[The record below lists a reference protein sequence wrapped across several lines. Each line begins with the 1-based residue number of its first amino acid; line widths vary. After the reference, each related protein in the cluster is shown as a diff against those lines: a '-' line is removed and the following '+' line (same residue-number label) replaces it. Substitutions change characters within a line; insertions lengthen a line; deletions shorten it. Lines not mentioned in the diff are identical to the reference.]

1 MQEEMQTENQLSEQE
16 SSLANESPLGD
27 SNIDNSDLQED
38 KEQDHNIGLERLQE
52 KKENTD
58 ALDNQDYN
66 FSDNIVVS
74 DVVEKKTEYK
84 IVKKPNWFKRLVKRT
99 FDICSSLFAIILLLP
114 FFLLFTPIVAIA
126 MKGNPFFVQKRP
138 GKNEKIFS
146 MIKYRTMTNAKDKE
160 GNLLSDSDRLT
171 KFGKIMRALSLDELP
186 ELFNILIGNMS
197 VVGPR
202 PLLVKYLERYNDFQR
217 QRHLVRPG
225 LTGLAQ
231 VSGRNAISWEEKF
244 EKDIEYIEKMSFW
257 FDLKVIFMTIK
268 KVLVRDG
275 ISQEGEATM
284 EYFTGNKD

>member
-1 MQEEMQTENQLSEQE
+1 MQEEMQTENQLNEQE
-16 SSLANESPLGD
+16 SSLANDGILEDTNTINNVLQKDIEQESSIVLKEFQEKTE
-27 SNIDNSDLQED
+27 NVEIDYSQDDEHSENSDIC
-38 KEQDHNIGLERLQE
+38 HNI
-52 KKENTD
+52 
-58 ALDNQDYN
+58 
-66 FSDNIVVS
+66 
-74 DVVEKKTEYK
+74 EKKTEY
-84 IVKKPNWFKRLVKRT
+84 KKPNWFKRLVKRT